1 MQFIYHGIDTCT
13 FIDYKYITKLQI
25 NSFCFFFSFDKLTNW
40 EYFMR
45 IEDFV
50 SFWAIFKCIILY
62 QNLEFCI
69 KNIVLCIKNRAKMS
83 IKSIIFIFSISTT
96 SNPISFT
103 NYSTFIST
111 TNHTTDRHIT
121 YYDVWSVEF
130 VTRLYHWWRID
141 GAIDINVSLF

>member
-1 MQFIYHGIDTCT
+1 MLSLFKNTQAHDWQRWFCVCLQNIY
-13 FIDYKYITKLQI
+13 LQGAV
-25 NSFCFFFSFDKLTNW
+25 W